1 MPDLDALD
9 NPIWHALGTLHA
21 SLGHH
26 HGLARRYRGEVSR
39 LAAVSESSPA
49 ALSDL
54 RDLAAPGEV
63 VGVVLNEPMEAGPGW
78 TVMRARYIDQM
89 VCGELRP
96 APPVEF
102 DELRESDVPAMLALT
117 QATEPGPF
125 ARETIRMGRYIGVK
139 DGDRLAAM
147 SGQRMKLPGFTEI
160 SAVCTDPAYRGRG
173 YAAGLMTPLIREVQ
187 GQGKTAFLH
196 VKTENAGA
204 IRVYE
209 RLGFS
214 RRRQVWFMVLK
225 REG

>member
-1 MPDLDALD
+1 MADLTWLE

-21 SLGHH
+21 GLALHN
-26 HGLARRYRGEVSR
+26 GLARRYRGEVSR
-39 LAAVSESSPA
+39 LAAVCEPTPA
-49 ALSDL
+49 ALRGL
-54 RDLAAPGEV
+54 RDLAAPGDA
-63 VGVVLNEPMEAGPGW
+63 VGVLLEAPMEVGPEW
-78 TVMRARYIDQM
+78 TVLRARYIDQM

-96 APPVEF
+96 APPIEF

-117 QATEPGPF
+117 AATEPGPF

-209 RLGFS
+209 RLGFT